1 MIAIRDAAG
10 EVIAEVD
17 VTNAAGLQRA
27 TWDLRIQPSDEAGQ
41 RRGPLPLVEPGDYTA
56 TLETRSE
63 EAGAAPLTP
72 AVVVKVV
79 RFN

>member
-1 MIAIRDAAG
+1 
-10 EVIAEVD
+10 
-17 VTNAAGLQRA
+17 
-27 TWDLRIQPSDEAGQ
+27 QPSDEAGQ

-79 RFN
+79 RLN